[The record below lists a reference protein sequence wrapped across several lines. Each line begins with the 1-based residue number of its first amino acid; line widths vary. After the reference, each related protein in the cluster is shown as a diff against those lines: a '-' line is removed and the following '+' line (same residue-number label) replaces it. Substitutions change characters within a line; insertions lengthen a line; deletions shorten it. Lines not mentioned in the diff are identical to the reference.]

1 MSVIDTVSEFLGTE
15 KENITRIWGDNMSFL
30 RLASVQTG
38 QGKLR
43 KNVRSGYA
51 IWKDS
56 FVEKMETAKAYRD
69 RWKTVEDKWFYYDLS
84 DLERQTLALAETSDL
99 QCCVCL
105 ESIRKGSRD
114 HVETDPCGHH
124 FHTKCLKTWTD
135 TQSRNGDRHSCPMC
149 RTEFTEQPPVQNQF
163 IDVRV
168 LEDELL
174 SMILIGRI
182 TFDDIQS
189 LSRDG
194 PMTFGQLH
202 SLVQDRRTV

>member
-1 MSVIDTVSEFLGTE
+1 
-15 KENITRIWGDNMSFL
+15 MSFL

-149 RTEFTEQPPVQNQF
+149 RTEFTEQPVQ
-163 IDVRV
+163 
-168 LEDELL
+168 
-174 SMILIGRI
+174 SIGRGDLYRLLLEGS
-182 TFDDIQS
+182 F
-189 LSRDG
+189 
-194 PMTFGQLH
+194 
-202 SLVQDRRTV
+202 RRIDPREIDYILARISAD